1 MRHIPL
7 KFLSIMEKSHVEETS
22 AHWTP
27 VIMAFTV
34 CKQFEELLKVS
45 NANTIQ
51 DKILTPGPP
60 MASGHVPPAQVSNL
74 CSDRENLTLTLTA
87 GGNGRVSLI

>member
-1 MRHIPL
+1 MV
-7 KFLSIMEKSHVEETS
+7 KSNVQEAS
-22 AHWTP
+22 AHCTP
-27 VIMAFTV
+27 VMTVFTV
-34 CKQFEELLKVS
+34 CKQLQELQKVS

-60 MASGHVPPAQVSNL
+60 MASGHVPHAQVSNL

-87 GGNGRVSLI
+87 GGNGRVSLN

>member
-1 MRHIPL
+1 MV
-7 KFLSIMEKSHVEETS
+7 KSNAKEAS
-22 AHWTP
+22 AHCTP
-27 VIMAFTV
+27 VMMVFTV
-34 CKQFEELLKVS
+34 CKQLQELLKVS

-87 GGNGRVSLI
+87 GGNGRVSLN